1 MVWCNISCLLRKK
14 RYLTVFCTRSD
25 FYFRLTMRLNFQS
38 GFPMWSPLFQFG
50 YIVYK
55 QAISI
60 RNNCHK
66 GFHIGFIGFP
76 ITIAIK
82 CQCNSFQ
89 NTLYNSVIQPV
100 IQPVSY
106 VGGQE
111 ALGRKIPLFRNS
123 LESVQDLHFSLVIH
137 IEWKK
142 EKNNLTL
149 TKTINRADK
158 NSANV

>member
-1 MVWCNISCLLRKK
+1 MIS
-14 RYLTVFCTRSD
+14 F
-25 FYFRLTMRLNFQS
+25 
-38 GFPMWSPLFQFG
+38 FQFSDIM
-50 YIVYK
+50 YE

-60 RNNCHK
+60 SNNFHK
-66 GFHIGFIGFP
+66 GFYIGFIGFP

-111 ALGRKIPLFRNS
+111 ALAR
-123 LESVQDLHFSLVIH
+123 
-137 IEWKK
+137 
-142 EKNNLTL
+142 
-149 TKTINRADK
+149 K
-158 NSANV
+158 NSSIQKLVRVRSRFEFQIGHSN

>member
-1 MVWCNISCLLRKK
+1 MFAAKKKVSYRFLYKVWFLLSSNHASELPVWFSNVIS
-14 RYLTVFCTRSD
+14 F
-25 FYFRLTMRLNFQS
+25 
-38 GFPMWSPLFQFG
+38 FQFSDIM
-50 YIVYK
+50 YE

-60 RNNCHK
+60 SNNFHK
-66 GFHIGFIGFP
+66 GFYIGFIGFP

-142 EKNNLTL
+142 EKKNLTL

>member
-1 MVWCNISCLLRKK
+1 MILS
-14 RYLTVFCTRSD
+14 
-25 FYFRLTMRLNFQS
+25 
-38 GFPMWSPLFQFG
+38 
-50 YIVYK
+50 
-55 QAISI
+55 
-60 RNNCHK
+60 RNNIHK
-66 GFHIGFIGFP
+66 GFYIGFIDFP

-123 LESVQDLHFSLVIH
+123 LESAQDLNFSLGIQTKTMIH
-137 IEWKK
+137 IEKK
-142 EKNNLTL
+142 RRKKTF
-149 TKTINRADK
+149 TKIINRADK
-158 NSANV
+158 NSANVLKIYKEN

>member
-1 MVWCNISCLLRKK
+1 M
-14 RYLTVFCTRSD
+14 
-25 FYFRLTMRLNFQS
+25 
-38 GFPMWSPLFQFG
+38 
-50 YIVYK
+50 YK

-60 RNNCHK
+60 RNNCHR

-123 LESVQDLHFSLVIH
+123 LESAQDLNFSLGIQTKTMIH
-137 IEWKK
+137 IEKK
-142 EKNNLTL
+142 GEKKLLPKLSTEP
-149 TKTINRADK
+149 TKIRQMFRK
-158 NSANV
+158 

>member
-1 MVWCNISCLLRKK
+1 M
-14 RYLTVFCTRSD
+14 YE
-25 FYFRLTMRLNFQS
+25 
-38 GFPMWSPLFQFG
+38 
-50 YIVYK
+50 

-60 RNNCHK
+60 SNNFHK
-66 GFHIGFIGFP
+66 GFYIGFIGFP

-123 LESVQDLHFSLVIH
+123 LESAQDLNFILGIQTKTMIH
-137 IEWKK
+137 IEKK
-142 EKNNLTL
+142 EKKNFYQNYQQSRQKFGKCFENIQRKLRCTL
-149 TKTINRADK
+149 DWIPKLKIK
-158 NSANV
+158 S

>member
-1 MVWCNISCLLRKK
+1 MWYDVTFLVCCEKKVSYRFLYKVWFLLSSNHASE
-14 RYLTVFCTRSD
+14 LTVWFSNVIS
-25 FYFRLTMRLNFQS
+25 F
-38 GFPMWSPLFQFG
+38 FQFSD
-50 YIVYK
+50 IVVYEP
-55 QAISI
+55 AISI

-66 GFHIGFIGFP
+66 GFYIGFIGFP

-111 ALGRKIPLFRNS
+111 ALGRKNS
-123 LESVQDLHFSLVIH
+123 SIQKLVRSSSRFEFQIGH
-137 IEWKK
+137 S
-142 EKNNLTL
+142 N
-149 TKTINRADK
+149 
-158 NSANV
+158 